1 MNHRSEKR
9 VYFNTNYITM
19 QEREDSQ
26 LGNMIIGGIT
36 HLIHWILPK
45 HIETLSPAKKKI
57 YSITTAVTQA

>member
-1 MNHRSEKR
+1 
-9 VYFNTNYITM
+9 M

-36 HLIHWILPK
+36 HLKHWILPE

-57 YSITTAVTQA
+57 YNSPTAVTQASFRF